1 MQNQIQLS
9 RWYTGIR
16 GVFIALACPQSLHY
30 KDAAYLV
37 TAQQIQN
44 CLLFWLH
51 NGGTSRVRS
60 AETSATDRKLN
71 SFVIFGAYPHG

>member
-37 TAQQIQN
+37 TTQQIQN

-51 NGGTSRVRS
+51 NGGTSSVL
-60 AETSATDRKLN
+60 TSGQQKLLPQTEN
-71 SFVIFGAYPHG
+71 SILL